1 MLGVAACSRT
11 ETHTNVYP
19 CEHPQLPPLLHICIR
34 AHTPLYLFPSVF
46 SFFPVGGKDN
56 NFARFKFTAYSGFSG
71 TGGDP
76 SARVRDF
83 DPRVLAAGLPLVVA
97 FERESIIILLCAVFP
112 GLFYSDYGMCSSTK
126 RAVILC
132 SLWFQ
137 PRSTRH
143 KSSTLATYQWVRKM
157 SSPPPPPP
165 RELSSLSLPQ
175 LRDLAKDLCDTSIA
189 AEAHKMRTVTC
200 IEHLTNLNQT
210 VVETGGNAV
219 QKLLLRKKK

>member
-1 MLGVAACSRT
+1 MDSL
-11 ETHTNVYP
+11 
-19 CEHPQLPPLLHICIR
+19 
-34 AHTPLYLFPSVF
+34 
-46 SFFPVGGKDN
+46 
-56 NFARFKFTAYSGFSG
+56 
-71 TGGDP
+71 
-76 SARVRDF
+76 
-83 DPRVLAAGLPLVVA
+83 
-97 FERESIIILLCAVFP
+97 
-112 GLFYSDYGMCSSTK
+112 YSDDDGMCSSTK

-143 KSSTLATYQWVRKM
+143 KLPIKWVRKM
-157 SSPPPPPP
+157 SSPVPGPP